1 MRKENKNRRKRVTYP
16 ALITAMALSIF
27 ISSIIS
33 SSVTARLIQSES
45 TSTPITATAMSS
57 KNDGLKNVG
66 TYIQTGVSASEDMTI
81 EEIASLVSDSVV
93 EIRTE
98 AVSTGN
104 RMSQFITSGAG
115 SGVIISSDGYIVTN
129 YHVID
134 GAQKIAVTLKSGVR
148 YDAVLVGVD
157 SDTDIAVIKIEANN
171 LQPAVLGDSSKL
183 KVGSLAI
190 AVGNPLGQLG
200 GTVTDGII
208 SALDREIE
216 VNGQYMNLMQTN
228 AAINPGNSG
237 GGLFNGQGELV
248 GIVSAKSSG
257 EDVEG
262 LGFAIPINDAKDVID
277 QIIDYGYV
285 KGRISMNYKTLD
297 ISDARLAMFYR
308 LSRTGLYVYEVEE
321 NSPEAVAGLQTADR
335 IVSINGAEVNSTA
348 ELKKEMNQLSA
359 GDKITMVI
367 DRFGKELT
375 LQWTAE
381 TK

>member
-157 SDTDIAVIKIEANN
+157 SDTDIAVIKI
-171 LQPAVLGDSSKL
+171 
-183 KVGSLAI
+183 
-190 AVGNPLGQLG
+190 
-200 GTVTDGII
+200 
-208 SALDREIE
+208 
-216 VNGQYMNLMQTN
+216 
-228 AAINPGNSG
+228 
-237 GGLFNGQGELV
+237 
-248 GIVSAKSSG
+248 
-257 EDVEG
+257 
-262 LGFAIPINDAKDVID
+262 
-277 QIIDYGYV
+277 
-285 KGRISMNYKTLD
+285 
-297 ISDARLAMFYR
+297 
-308 LSRTGLYVYEVEE
+308 
-321 NSPEAVAGLQTADR
+321 
-335 IVSINGAEVNSTA
+335 
-348 ELKKEMNQLSA
+348 
-359 GDKITMVI
+359 
-367 DRFGKELT
+367 
-375 LQWTAE
+375 
-381 TK
+381 